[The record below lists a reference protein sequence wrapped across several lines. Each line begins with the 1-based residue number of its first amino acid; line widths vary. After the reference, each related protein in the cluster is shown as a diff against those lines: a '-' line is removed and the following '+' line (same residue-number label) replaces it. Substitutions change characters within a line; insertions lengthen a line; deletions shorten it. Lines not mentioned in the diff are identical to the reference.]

1 MPPLGS
7 ADLVLVREAASGALG
22 PAEPARL
29 LAGVVGAAARLCG
42 ARLASISL
50 LTEGRD
56 HLELRSVFGTGGVIA
71 EQRLPVRQSL
81 NGTVITSARS
91 FRSPDVWRDRRPVV
105 REIARRNR
113 TRGVLIV
120 PLATREVMLGTLAV
134 ASRAPWEFSSRDEA
148 VLEEFARSVAF
159 PIEHACLCRRPWEPG
174 SGSGRRAAD
183 LQRLAPREHDIL
195 ALLMADRTC
204 REVAAALELSDHTV
218 RHHVDRLKLRF
229 GKATLHGLL
238 RLLVERHLLD

>member
-7 ADLVLVREAASGALG
+7 ADLVRVRAAASGALG
-22 PAEPARL
+22 PAGPARL
-29 LAGVVGAAARLCG
+29 LAGVVRAAARLCG
-42 ARLASISL
+42 ARLAGISL

-56 HLELRSVFGTGGVIA
+56 DLELRSVFGTGGVIA

-81 NGTVITSARS
+81 NGRVITSARS

-120 PLATREVMLGTLAV
+120 PLATRDVMLGTLAV

-148 VLEEFARSVAF
+148 RLRGIARSVRV
-159 PIEHACLCRRPWEPG
+159 PIEHA
-174 SGSGRRAAD
+174 
-183 LQRLAPREHDIL
+183 RL
-195 ALLMADRTC
+195 
-204 REVAAALELSDHTV
+204 
-218 RHHVDRLKLRF
+218 
-229 GKATLHGLL
+229 
-238 RLLVERHLLD
+238 

>member
-22 PAEPARL
+22 PAGPARL
-29 LAGVVGAAARLCG
+29 LAGVVGPPRVSA

-56 HLELRSVFGTGGVIA
+56 HLELRGVFGTGGVIA

-159 PIEHACLCRRPWEPG
+159 PIEHACLGRRPWEPG
-174 SGSGRRAAD
+174 SGAGEGRPTSRAW
-183 LQRLAPREHDIL
+183 RRES
-195 ALLMADRTC
+195 TT
-204 REVAAALELSDHTV
+204 SWPS
-218 RHHVDRLKLRF
+218 
-229 GKATLHGLL
+229 
-238 RLLVERHLLD
+238 

>member
-1 MPPLGS
+1 MERAAPARARVSDDAAARQRRPRAGERS
-7 ADLVLVREAASGALG
+7 GEAALDALG
-22 PAEPARL
+22 LAGPARL

-91 FRSPDVWRDRRPVV
+91 FRSPNVWRDRRPVV

-120 PLATREVMLGTLAV
+120 PLATREVMLGTLNG
-134 ASRAPWEFSSRDEA
+134 
-148 VLEEFARSVAF
+148 
-159 PIEHACLCRRPWEPG
+159 RPP
-174 SGSGRRAAD
+174 
-183 LQRLAPREHDIL
+183 APRAEKHDIP

-218 RHHVDRLKLRF
+218 PHHVDRLKLRF

-238 RLLVERHLLD
+238 RRLVERHLLY

>member
-22 PAEPARL
+22 PAGPARL
-29 LAGVVGAAARLCG
+29 LAGVVGPPRVSA

-56 HLELRSVFGTGGVIA
+56 HLELRSVFGTGGVVA

-81 NGTVITSARS
+81 DGTVITSARS

-113 TRGVLIV
+113 TRGVRIV

-134 ASRAPWEFSSRDEA
+134 ASRAPWEFSSREEA
-148 VLEEFARSVAF
+148 VL
-159 PIEHACLCRRPWEPG
+159 
-174 SGSGRRAAD
+174 
-183 LQRLAPREHDIL
+183 
-195 ALLMADRTC
+195 
-204 REVAAALELSDHTV
+204 
-218 RHHVDRLKLRF
+218 
-229 GKATLHGLL
+229 
-238 RLLVERHLLD
+238 

>member
-1 MPPLGS
+1 ME
-7 ADLVLVREAASGALG
+7 RAA
-22 PAEPARL
+22 PARARVSDAGPARL

-71 EQRLPVRQSL
+71 EHRLPVRQSL

-91 FRSPDVWRDRRPVV
+91 FRSRDVWRDRRPVV

-120 PLATREVMLGTLAV
+120 PLATREVM
-134 ASRAPWEFSSRDEA
+134 P
-148 VLEEFARSVAF
+148 ARS
-159 PIEHACLCRRPWEPG
+159 PRREGRPGSSAAGTKPPWRSSPAAWPSRSSTRAWPGGRGSSALEPG
-174 SGSGRRAAD
+174 EGRPTSSAWR
-183 LQRLAPREHDIL
+183 RE
-195 ALLMADRTC
+195 
-204 REVAAALELSDHTV
+204 S
-218 RHHVDRLKLRF
+218 
-229 GKATLHGLL
+229 ATSWPS
-238 RLLVERHLLD
+238 

>member
-1 MPPLGS
+1 MERAAPAGARVSDDAPRAS
-7 ADLVLVREAASGALG
+7 ADLVLLRAASSGALG
-22 PAEPARL
+22 PAGPARL
-29 LAGVVGAAARLCG
+29 LARVAGAAARLCG
-42 ARLASISL
+42 ARLASIAL

-120 PLATREVMLGTLAV
+120 PLATREVMLGTLNG
-134 ASRAPWEFSSRDEA
+134 
-148 VLEEFARSVAF
+148 
-159 PIEHACLCRRPWEPG
+159 RPP
-174 SGSGRRAAD
+174 
-183 LQRLAPREHDIL
+183 APRAEKHDIP

-218 RHHVDRLKLRF
+218 PHHVDRLKLRF

-238 RLLVERHLLD
+238 RRLVERHLLD